1 MTTKQVRI
9 DLQGE
14 SILWESRNVLIVDR
28 GNA

>member
-9 DLQGE
+9 DLQRE